1 MGYERRKENGNIYGR
16 GEIMTDKTKEMI
28 NEIMSQLSL
37 TLFATGVSV
46 MAKDGKLMFYDR
58 KTFEGFSISADSL
71 NLVENGLEDNG
82 SEE

>member
-1 MGYERRKENGNIYGR
+1 MN
-16 GEIMTDKTKEMI
+16 DKTKEMI

-71 NLVENGLEDNG
+71 NLVGNGLEDNG
-82 SEE
+82 SEKS

>member
-1 MGYERRKENGNIYGR
+1 MN
-16 GEIMTDKTKEMI
+16 DKTKEMI

-71 NLVENGLEDNG
+71 NLVGNGLEDDNG

>member
-1 MGYERRKENGNIYGR
+1 
-16 GEIMTDKTKEMI
+16 MTDETKEMI
-28 NEIMSQLSL
+28 KDVLNQLSL

-71 NLVENGLEDNG
+71 NLVGNGLEDNG
-82 SEE
+82 SENL